1 MANDRF
7 DLKRPDVFKT
17 RITETVQAPGQGF
30 APFIEERTTPPTVR
44 VDQTPDEA
52 RATRNA
58 NYPRYNWLDVQ
69 NLPNRKRV

>member
-7 DLKRPDVFKT
+7 DISRHGVFKT
-17 RITETVQAPGQGF
+17 RVAETVRDPGQGF
-30 APFIEERTTPPTVR
+30 APFIEERTTPATVR

-58 NYPRYNWLDVQ
+58 NYPRYNWLDVN